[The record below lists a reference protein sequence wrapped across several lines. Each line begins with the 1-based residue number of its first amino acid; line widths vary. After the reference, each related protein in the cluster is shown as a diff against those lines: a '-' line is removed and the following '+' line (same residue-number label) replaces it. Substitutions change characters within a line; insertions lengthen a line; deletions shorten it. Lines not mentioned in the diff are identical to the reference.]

1 MEKLFRLFLNRRLLI
16 ATCFILIAFIGV
28 YSWFQLPID
37 AYPDIADVTVQVVT
51 QVPGLAAEEI
61 EQQITIP
68 LERELNGMPGLVTMR
83 SKNLFSISSILL
95 VFKDGVDD
103 YWARQRVQERINGIE
118 LPFGAIP
125 ELNPLTSPTGE
136 ICRYIIESSS
146 YSLRELTDLQ
156 KWVVIP
162 RLKQVMG
169 VADVQN
175 FGGITT
181 QYQIEIDPNRLEKY
195 DIPLSAVVENIN
207 KNNANAGGSM
217 IDRGDLTYIIRGVG
231 LIKDLDDLGKIV
243 VKTTESIPIYL
254 SDLGTLKYGNFE
266 RKGVFGYTDRER
278 DYSESVQGIIQL
290 LRYENPSKVLEDVH
304 EAIDELNENI
314 LPDDVNIHFF
324 LDRTHLVNAT
334 LNTVSHTL
342 LFGVLLVIGVLIIFL
357 GSWRS
362 ALVIAIT
369 IPLSLLIAF
378 ICMHFTNL
386 QANLLSLGAIDFGI
400 IVEGSIVMLE
410 TVLKK
415 REENPEEELQLDNIV
430 KRCVEMGK
438 PIFFSMLI
446 IIMAYLPL
454 FTFERIEKKMFSP
467 MAYTVGFAIMGA
479 LTVALLLTPG
489 LAFIIYRKPQKVYK
503 NRWLE
508 NLTKKYRR
516 YVVKLVER
524 PGKTFLP
531 MAVIL
536 AATIILS
543 ITVGKDFLPTLDEG
557 SLWLQVQMPPGI
569 TLEKSKALAD
579 TLRNHIIKYDE
590 VRYVMTQVGR
600 DDEGTDP
607 FSTSHA
613 ECGVG
618 LIPYKKWKKGKRK
631 TDLINE
637 LTEDLSR
644 LPGYSI
650 GFSQPIIDMVMDQIA
665 GSHSDLA
672 IKIFGEDQKE
682 ARRIAE
688 DIVKTV
694 SGIKG
699 AGDVSIEQE
708 PPLPQLQIRANR
720 DMIALY
726 GLNVSD
732 VSELIEVAIGG
743 KAISQVFIG
752 TRVYDVICRYNEQ
765 SRETPEKIGS
775 LLLTSATGAKIPLSQ
790 IAEITTTTGPGIINR
805 EENSRFL
812 TVRINMRNRD
822 ITSFLKEAGKAIENN
837 VTYNPNEFNL
847 KWSGQ
852 FDNQKRAFARLIL
865 IVPLSLALM
874 FLLLFWSFGNFR
886 QAWLQ
891 MALLPFPV
899 FGGMVA
905 LNITGMSFNVSSA
918 VGFIALFGIFTMNDV
933 LMISHINQ
941 LRKKGEQLKDAVIK
955 GSTHRFRQILM
966 TSSVAIL
973 GLVPAS
979 LSTNIGSDVQRPL
992 ATVIVYGLVFGTLIT
1007 LFVLPALY
1015 YMLEKRFLNRHLSIN
1030 SLKTHEENL

>member
-1 MEKLFRLFLNRRLLI
+1 MEKLFRIFIQRRLLI
-16 ATCFILIAFIGV
+16 ATCFVLIASIGI
-28 YSWFQLPID
+28 YSWYQLPVD
-37 AYPDIADVTVQVVT
+37 AYPDIADITVQVVT

-61 EQQITIP
+61 EQQITVP
-68 LERELNGMPGLVTMR
+68 LERELNGLPGLVVMR
-83 SKNLFSISSILL
+83 SKNLFSISCVLL
-95 VFKDGVDD
+95 VFRDGTDD
-103 YWARQRVQERINGIE
+103 YWARQRVQERINTIE
-118 LPFGAIP
+118 LPFGAVP

-136 ICRYIIESSS
+136 VCRYIIESPS
-146 YSLRELTDLQ
+146 YSLRELTELQ

-181 QYQIEIDPNRLEKY
+181 QYQIEIDPRKLEKY
-195 DIPLSAVVENIN
+195 DIPLSVVIESIN
-207 KNNANAGGSM
+207 RNNANAGGSM
-217 IDRGDLTYIIRGVG
+217 MDRGELTYIIRSVG
-231 LIKDLDDLGKIV
+231 LIKDLDDLGRIV
-243 VKTTESIPIYL
+243 VKTSGGIPVYL

-278 DYSESVQGIIQL
+278 DYSESIQGIVQL

-304 EAIDELNENI
+304 YAINELNEKI
-314 LPDDVNIHFF
+314 LPEDVNIHIF
-324 LDRTHLVNAT
+324 LDRTDLVNAT

-342 LFGVLLVIGVLIIFL
+342 LFGILLVVGVLIIFL
-357 GSWRS
+357 GSWRG
-362 ALVIAIT
+362 ALVIAVT

-378 ICMHFTNL
+378 IFMYFTDIP
-386 QANLLSLGAIDFGI
+386 ANLLSLGAIDFGI

-410 TVLKK
+410 TILRK
-415 REENPEEELQLDNIV
+415 REESPLEELRIESIING
-430 KRCVEMGK
+430 CVEMGK

-467 MAYTVGFAIMGA
+467 MAYTVGFAILGA
-479 LTVALLLTPG
+479 LGVALILIPG
-489 LAFIIYRKPQKVYK
+489 LAYYIYRKPQKVYH

-508 NLTKKYRR
+508 KITGLYHLFTA
-516 YVVKLVER
+516 KLIDKPRKV
-524 PGKTFLP
+524 FLP
-531 MAVIL
+531 LAVIL
-536 AATIILS
+536 AATIVLS
-543 ITVGKDFLPTLDEG
+543 FTVGKDFLPTLDEG
-557 SLWLQVQMPPGI
+557 SLWLQVQMPAGV
-569 TLEKSKALAD
+569 TLEKSKSMAD
-579 TLRNHIIKYDE
+579 TLRNHIMKYPE
-590 VRYVMTQVGR
+590 VKYVMTQVGR

-618 LIPYKKWKKGKRK
+618 LIPYNEWKNGKRK
-631 TDLINE
+631 SDLVNE
-637 LTEDLSR
+637 LTADLAR
-644 LPGYSI
+644 LPGYEV

-672 IKIFGEDQKE
+672 IKIFGEDQAE

-688 DIVKTV
+688 DIVRTLTV
-694 SGIKG
+694 IKG

-708 PPLPQLQIRANR
+708 PPLPQLQINARR
-720 DMIALY
+720 DKIAMY

-743 KAISQVFIG
+743 KAVSQIFVG
-752 TRVYDVICRYNEQ
+752 NKVYNVICRYDEQ
-765 SRETPEKIGS
+765 VRETPEQIGS
-775 LLLTSATGAKIPLSQ
+775 LLLTSATGVKIPLSQ
-790 IAEITTTTGPGIINR
+790 VADINATTGPGIINR

-822 ITSFLKEAGKAIENN
+822 ITSFLKEANEAIEKN
-837 VTYNPNEFNL
+837 VLYNQNEFLL

-852 FDNQKRAFARLIL
+852 FDNQKRAYARLIL

-891 MALLPFPV
+891 MSLLPLSV
-899 FGGMVA
+899 FGGMIA
-905 LNITGMSFNVSSA
+905 LNITGMTFNVSSA

-933 LMISHINQ
+933 LMISHINH
-941 LRKKGEQLKDAVIK
+941 LRSNGESLKDAVIK
-955 GSTHRFRQILM
+955 GSTNRFRQILM
-966 TSSVAIL
+966 TSAVAIL

-979 LSTNIGSDVQRPL
+979 LSTSIGSDVQRPL
-992 ATVIVYGLVFGTLIT
+992 ATVIVYGLAFGTIIT
-1007 LFVLPALY
+1007 LTALPALY
-1015 YMLEKRFLNRHLSIN
+1015 YMLENRFLKRSNNGIIK
-1030 SLKTHEENL
+1030 KT

>member
-1 MEKLFRLFLNRRLLI
+1 MERLFRLFIHRRLLV
-16 ATCFILIAFIGV
+16 ATCFVLVAAVGV

-68 LERELNGMPGLVTMR
+68 LERELNGLPGLQTMR
-83 SKNLFSISSILL
+83 SKNLFSISAILL
-95 VFKDGVDD
+95 VFKDGTDD

-118 LPFGAIP
+118 LPFGAAP

-136 ICRYIIESSS
+136 VCRYIIESES
-146 YSLRELTDLQ
+146 YTLRELTDFQ
-156 KWVVIP
+156 KWVIIP

-181 QYQIEIDPNRLEKY
+181 QYQIEIDPKKLEKY
-195 DIPLSAVVENIN
+195 DIPLNVVVESIN
-207 KNNANAGGSM
+207 KNNTNAGGSM
-217 IDRGDLTYIIRGVG
+217 LDRGDLTYIIRGVG

-243 VKTTESIPIYL
+243 VKSVDGIPVYL
-254 SDLGTLKYGNFE
+254 NDLGSLMYGNFE
-266 RKGVFGYTDRER
+266 RKGVFGFSDRER
-278 DYSESVQGIIQL
+278 DYSESVQGIVQL
-290 LRYENPSKVLEDVH
+290 LRYENPSKVLEEVH
-304 EAIDELNENI
+304 NAIDELNNKI
-314 LPDDVNIHFF
+314 MPQDVKIHIF

-362 ALVIAIT
+362 ALVIAVT

-378 ICMHFTNL
+378 IFMHFTNI

-410 TVLKK
+410 TILRK
-415 REENPEEELQLDNIV
+415 REENPFEELDHDNII

-446 IIMAYLPL
+446 LIMAYLPL

-467 MAYTVGFAIMGA
+467 MAYTVGFAILGA
-479 LTVALLLTPG
+479 LGVALVLIPG
-489 LAFIIYRKPQKVYK
+489 LAYFIYRKPQKVYH

-508 NLTKKYRR
+508 NLTKSYRR
-516 YVVKLVER
+516 FTTNLLEK
-524 PGKTFLP
+524 PGRVFP
-531 MAVIL
+531 PVAVIL
-536 AATIILS
+536 FTTIVLS
-543 ITVGKDFLPTLDEG
+543 FTVGKDFLPTLDEG
-557 SLWLQVQMPPGI
+557 SLWLQVQLPPGT
-569 TLEKSKALAD
+569 TLEKSKSMAD
-579 TLRNHIIKYDE
+579 TLRKHIMKYEE
-590 VRYVMTQVGR
+590 VSYVMTQVGR

-613 ECGVG
+613 ECAVG
-618 LIPYKKWKKGKRK
+618 LIPYKEWKNGKRK
-631 TDLINE
+631 TDLVNE
-637 LTEDLSR
+637 LSADLAR
-644 LPGYSI
+644 LPGYSV

-672 IKIFGEDQKE
+672 IKIFGEDQDE

-688 DIVKTV
+688 EIVAIV
-694 SGIKG
+694 RGIKG

-708 PPLPQLQIRANR
+708 PPLPQLQIHANR
-720 DMIALY
+720 DRIALY

-743 KAISQVFIG
+743 KAVSQVFIG
-752 TRVYDVICRYNEQ
+752 NKVYDVICRYNEQ

-775 LLLTSATGAKIPLSQ
+775 LLLTSATGAKITLSQ
-790 IAEITTTTGPGIINR
+790 ISEITTTTGPGIINR
-805 EENSRFL
+805 EENKRFL
-812 TVRINMRNRD
+812 TVRINMRDRD
-822 ITSFLKEAGKAIENN
+822 ITSFLKEAGDAIEGK
-837 VTYNPNEFNL
+837 VTYNHNEFLL

-852 FDNQKRAFARLIL
+852 FDNQKRAFARLVL
-865 IVPLSLALM
+865 IVPLSLAFM

-891 MALLPFPV
+891 MAILPLPV
-899 FGGMVA
+899 FGGMIA
-905 LNITGMSFNVSSA
+905 LNISGMTFNVSSA

-933 LMISHINQ
+933 LMISHINH
-941 LRKKGEQLKDAVIK
+941 LRSHGEELKDAVIK
-955 GSTHRFRQILM
+955 GAAHRFRQILM

-992 ATVIVYGLVFGTLIT
+992 ATVIVYGLAFGTIIT
-1007 LFVLPALY
+1007 LTVLPALY
-1015 YMLEKRFLNRHLSIN
+1015 YMLEKWY
-1030 SLKTHEENL
+1030 LKRSTPGKF

>member
-16 ATCFILIAFIGV
+16 ATCFILIACIGV

-136 ICRYIIESSS
+136 ICRYIIESST

-304 EAIDELNENI
+304 KAIDELNENI
-314 LPDDVNIHFF
+314 LPDDVNIHIF

-342 LFGVLLVIGVLIIFL
+342 LYGVLLVIGVLIIFL

-378 ICMHFTNL
+378 ICMHFTNI

-410 TVLKK
+410 TVLKM
-415 REENPEEELQLDNIV
+415 REENPGEELQLDNIV

-467 MAYTVGFAIMGA
+467 MAYTVGFAILGA
-479 LTVALLLTPG
+479 LAVALLLIPG

-508 NLTKKYRR
+508 HLTKKYHR
-516 YVVKLVER
+516 YVVKLIEK

-531 MAVIL
+531 MAIIL

-613 ECGVG
+613 ECGIG
-618 LIPYKKWKKGKRK
+618 LIPYKEWKKGKRK

-637 LTEDLSR
+637 LTEDLAR

-672 IKIFGEDQKE
+672 IKIFGENQEE

-752 TRVYDVICRYNEQ
+752 NRVYDVICRYNEQ

-837 VTYNPNEFNL
+837 VTYNHNEFNL

-933 LMISHINQ
+933 LMISHINR
-941 LRKKGEQLKDAVIK
+941 LRRKGEQLKDAVIK

-1007 LFVLPALY
+1007 LLVLPALY
-1015 YMLEKRFLNRHLSIN
+1015 YMLEKRFLNRHYSPN
-1030 SLKTHEENL
+1030 SPKTHEENL

>member
-1 MEKLFRLFLNRRLLI
+1 MERLFRLFIHRRLLI
-16 ATCFILIAFIGV
+16 ATCFVLVAAVGV

-68 LERELNGMPGLVTMR
+68 LERELNGMPGLQTMR
-83 SKNLFSISSILL
+83 SKNLFGISYILL
-95 VFKDGVDD
+95 VFKDGIDD
-103 YWARQRVQERINGIE
+103 YWARQRVQERINGID
-118 LPFGAIP
+118 LPFGAMP

-136 ICRYIIESSS
+136 VCRYIIESNS
-146 YSLRELTDLQ
+146 YTLREITDLQ
-156 KWVVIP
+156 KWVIIP
-162 RLKQVMG
+162 RIKQVMG

-181 QYQIEIDPNRLEKY
+181 QYQIEIDPSKLEKY
-195 DIPLSAVVENIN
+195 DIPLNVVVESIN

-217 IDRGDLTYIIRGVG
+217 LDRGDLTYVIRGVG

-243 VKTTESIPIYL
+243 IKSADGIPVYL

-266 RKGVFGYTDRER
+266 RKGVFGYSDRER
-278 DYSESVQGIIQL
+278 NYSESVQGIVQL
-290 LRYENPSKVLEDVH
+290 LRYENPSVVLEEVH
-304 EAIDELNENI
+304 DAIDELNNKI
-314 LPDDVNIHFF
+314 LPEDVKIHIF

-342 LFGVLLVIGVLIIFL
+342 LFGVLLVIGILIIFL

-362 ALVIAIT
+362 ALVIAVT

-378 ICMHFTNL
+378 IFMYFTNI

-410 TVLKK
+410 TILRK
-415 REENPEEELQLDNIV
+415 REENPLEELQQENII

-467 MAYTVGFAIMGA
+467 MAYTVGFAILGA
-479 LTVALLLTPG
+479 LGVALLLIPG
-489 LAFIIYRKPQKVYK
+489 LAFIIYRKPQKVYH

-508 NLTKKYRR
+508 KLTKLYRR
-516 YVVKLVER
+516 FTANLLER
-524 PGKTFLP
+524 PGKVFIPLALI
-531 MAVIL
+531 M
-536 AATIILS
+536 AATIFLS
-543 ITVGKDFLPTLDEG
+543 YTVGKDFLPTLDEG
-557 SLWLQVQMPPGI
+557 SLWLQVQMPPGA
-569 TLEKSKALAD
+569 TLEKSKAMAD
-579 TLRNHIIKYDE
+579 TLRMHIMKYDE
-590 VRYVMTQVGR
+590 VQYVMTQVGR

-618 LIPYKKWKKGKRK
+618 LIPYKEWKNGKKK

-637 LTEDLSR
+637 LTMDLAK
-644 LPGYSI
+644 LPGYSV

-672 IKIFGEDQKE
+672 IKIFGENQEE

-688 DIVKTV
+688 EIVSTV
-694 SGIKG
+694 TSIKG

-708 PPLPQLQIRANR
+708 PPLPQLQIHANR
-720 DMIALY
+720 DKIALY

-752 TRVYDVICRYNEQ
+752 NKVYDVIGRYNEQ

-805 EENSRFL
+805 EENSRFM

-822 ITSFLKEAGKAIENN
+822 ITSFLKEASAAIEKNIS
-837 VTYNPNEFNL
+837 YNHNEFLL

-865 IVPLSLALM
+865 ILPLSLALM

-891 MALLPFPV
+891 MATLPFPV
-899 FGGMVA
+899 FGGMIA
-905 LNITGMSFNVSSA
+905 LNVTGMTFNVSSA
-918 VGFIALFGIFTMNDV
+918 VGFIALFGIFTMNGV
-933 LMISHINQ
+933 LMISHINH
-941 LRKKGEQLKDAVIK
+941 LRREGEMLKDAVVK
-955 GSTHRFRQILM
+955 GATHRFRQILM
-966 TSSVAIL
+966 TSTVAIL

-992 ATVIVYGLVFGTLIT
+992 ATVIVYGLAFGSLIT
-1007 LFVLPALY
+1007 LTVLPALY
-1015 YMLEKRFLNRHLSIN
+1015 YMMEKKFLNRNNPERL
-1030 SLKTHEENL
+1030 

>member
-1 MEKLFRLFLNRRLLI
+1 MERLFRLLINKRLLI
-16 ATCFILIAFIGV
+16 ATVFLLVAAIGI

-95 VFKDGVDD
+95 VFKDGIDD

-118 LPFGAIP
+118 LPFGTLP

-136 ICRYIIESSS
+136 VCRYIIESSG

-156 KWVVIP
+156 KWVIIP

-181 QYQIEIDPNRLEKY
+181 QYQVEIDPRKLEKY
-195 DIPLSAVVENIN
+195 NIPLNVVIESIN

-243 VKTTESIPIYL
+243 VKSTSGIPIYL

-266 RKGVFGYTDRER
+266 RKGIFGYSDRER
-278 DYSESVQGIIQL
+278 DYSESVQGIVQL
-290 LRYENPSKVLEDVH
+290 LRYENPSKILEEVH
-304 EAIDELNENI
+304 EAIDELNNTI
-314 LPDDVNIHFF
+314 LPDDVNIHIF

-334 LNTVSHTL
+334 INTVSHTL
-342 LFGVLLVIGVLIIFL
+342 LFGVFLVIGVLIIFL
-357 GSWRS
+357 GRWRS

-378 ICMHFTNL
+378 IFMYFTNI

-400 IVEGSIVMLE
+400 LVEGSVVMLE
-410 TVLKK
+410 TVLRK
-415 REENPEEELQLDNIV
+415 REETPDEELNLNNIV
-430 KRCVEMGK
+430 SRCVEMGK

-467 MAYTVGFAIMGA
+467 MAYTVGFAILGA
-479 LTVALLLTPG
+479 LAVALMLIPG
-489 LAFIIYRKPQKVYK
+489 LAFTIYRKPQKVYH
-503 NRWLE
+503 NRWLIK
-508 NLTKKYRR
+508 LTKTYHNFTG
-516 YVVKLVER
+516 KLMEKPQKV
-524 PGKTFLP
+524 FLP
-531 MAVIL
+531 LGLIL
-536 AATIILS
+536 AATLVLS
-543 ITVGKDFLPTLDEG
+543 VTVGKDFLPALDEG

-569 TLEKSKALAD
+569 TLEKSSAMAD
-579 TLRNHIIKYDE
+579 TLRKHIMKYDE
-590 VRYVMTQVGR
+590 VEYVMTQVGR

-618 LIPYKKWKKGKRK
+618 LIPYKEWKKGKRK
-631 TDLINE
+631 SDLISE
-637 LTEDLSR
+637 LTEDLAR
-644 LPGYSI
+644 LPGYSV

-672 IKIFGEDQKE
+672 IKIFGENQEE

-688 DIVKTV
+688 EIVETV
-694 SGIKG
+694 TIIKG

-708 PPLPQLQIRANR
+708 PPLPQLQIHANR
-720 DMIALY
+720 DKVALY

-752 TRVYDVICRYNEQ
+752 NRVYDVICRYNEQ

-775 LLLTSATGAKIPLSQ
+775 LLLTSSSGARIPLTQ

-822 ITSFLKEAGKAIENN
+822 ITSFLKEASRAIEEKIK
-837 VTYNPNEFNL
+837 YNHNEFLL

-874 FLLLFWSFGNFR
+874 FILLFWSFGNFR

-933 LMISHINQ
+933 LMISHINH
-941 LRKKGEQLKDAVIK
+941 LRQRGELLKDAVIK
-955 GSTHRFRQILM
+955 GATHRFRQILM

-992 ATVIVYGLVFGTLIT
+992 ATVIVYGLIFGTLIT
-1007 LFVLPALY
+1007 LFVVPALY
-1015 YMLEKRFLNRHLSIN
+1015 YLLEKRFLNIS
-1030 SLKTHEENL
+1030 KTGKL

>member
-1 MEKLFRLFLNRRLLI
+1 MERLFRLFINRRLLV
-16 ATCFILIAFIGV
+16 ATCFVLVAAVGV
-28 YSWFQLPID
+28 YSWFQLPVD

-68 LERELNGMPGLVTMR
+68 LERELNGMPGLQTMR
-83 SKNLFSISSILL
+83 SKNLFGISAILL
-95 VFKDGVDD
+95 VFKDGIDD
-103 YWARQRVQERINGIE
+103 YWARQRVQERINGID
-118 LPFGAIP
+118 LPFEAIP

-136 ICRYIIESSS
+136 VCRYIIESSS
-146 YSLRELTDLQ
+146 YGLRELTDFQ
-156 KWVVIP
+156 KWVIIP

-181 QYQIEIDPNRLEKY
+181 QYQIEIDPRKLEKY
-195 DIPLSAVVENIN
+195 NIPLSVVVESIN

-217 IDRGDLTYIIRGVG
+217 LDRGDLTYIIRGVG

-243 VKTTESIPIYL
+243 VKTSDGIPVYL
-254 SDLGTLKYGNFE
+254 SDLGALKYGNFE
-266 RKGVFGYTDRER
+266 RKGVFGYSDRER
-278 DYSESVQGIIQL
+278 DYSESVQGIVQL
-290 LRYENPSKVLEDVH
+290 LRYENPSKVLEEVH
-304 EAIDELNENI
+304 SAIDELNNKI
-314 LPDDVNIHFF
+314 LPEDVKIHIF

-362 ALVIAIT
+362 SLVITVT

-378 ICMHFTNL
+378 IFMRLTNI

-410 TVLKK
+410 TILRK
-415 REENPEEELQLDNIV
+415 REEDPSAELQKENIV
-430 KRCVEMGK
+430 MRSLEMGK

-467 MAYTVGFAIMGA
+467 MAYTVGFAILGA
-479 LTVALLLTPG
+479 LAVALILIPG
-489 LAFIIYRKPQKVYK
+489 LAYYIYRKPQKVYH

-508 NLTKKYRR
+508 KLTGFYRLFTSDLLEKPR
-516 YVVKLVER
+516 RVFVPL
-524 PGKTFLP
+524 
-531 MAVIL
+531 AVIL
-536 AATIILS
+536 VSTIILS
-543 ITVGKDFLPTLDEG
+543 FTVGKDFLPTLDEG
-557 SLWLQVQMPPGI
+557 SLWLQVQMPPGV
-569 TLEKSKALAD
+569 TLEKSKAMAD
-579 TLRNHIIKYDE
+579 TLRSHIMKYDE
-590 VRYVMTQVGR
+590 VKYVMTQVGR

-618 LIPYKKWKKGKRK
+618 LIPYKEWKNGKRK
-631 TDLINE
+631 TDLIDE
-637 LTEDLSR
+637 LTADLAK
-644 LPGYSI
+644 LPGYSV

-672 IKIFGEDQKE
+672 VKVFGENQEE
-682 ARRIAE
+682 ARRIADE
-688 DIVKTV
+688 IVQALIN
-694 SGIKG
+694 IKG

-708 PPLPQLQIRANR
+708 PPLPQLQIHANR
-720 DMIALY
+720 DKIALY

-752 TRVYDVICRYNEQ
+752 NKVYDVICRYNEQ

-775 LLLTSATGAKIPLSQ
+775 LLLTSASGAKIPLSQ
-790 IAEITTTTGPGIINR
+790 IAEISTTTGPGIINR

-822 ITSFLKEAGKAIENN
+822 ITSFLKEAGEAIEMK
-837 VTYNPNEFNL
+837 VSYDHNEFLL

-886 QAWLQ
+886 QSWLQ
-891 MALLPFPV
+891 MATLPFPV
-899 FGGMVA
+899 FGGMIA
-905 LNITGMSFNVSSA
+905 LNITGMTFNVSSA
-918 VGFIALFGIFTMNDV
+918 VGFIALFGVFTMNGV
-933 LMISHINQ
+933 LMISHINHIRGQ
-941 LRKKGEQLKDAVIK
+941 GETLKDAVIK

-966 TSSVAIL
+966 TSIVAIL

-992 ATVIVYGLVFGTLIT
+992 ATVIVYGLAFGSVIT
-1007 LFVLPALY
+1007 LTVLPALY
-1015 YMLEKRFLNRHLSIN
+1015 YMMEKRFLNRSE
-1030 SLKTHEENL
+1030 SGK

>member
-1 MEKLFRLFLNRRLLI
+1 MEKLFRIFINRRLLI
-16 ATCFILIAFIGV
+16 ATCFILVAAIGI
-28 YSWFQLPID
+28 YAWTKLPID

-61 EQQITIP
+61 EQQITVP
-68 LERELNGMPGLVTMR
+68 LERELNGLPGLVTMR
-83 SKNLFSISSILL
+83 SKNLFGISSILL
-95 VFKDGVDD
+95 VFRDGTDD
-103 YWARQRVQERINGIE
+103 YWARQRVEERIMGLE
-118 LPFGAIP
+118 LPFDALP

-136 ICRYIIESSS
+136 VCRYVIESHSR
-146 YSLRELTDLQ
+146 SLRELTDLQ
-156 KWVVIP
+156 KWVIIP
-162 RLKQVMG
+162 RLKQVTG

-181 QYQIEIDPNRLEKY
+181 QYQIEIDPGKLEKFN
-195 DIPLSAVVENIN
+195 IPLSSVVESIN

-243 VKTTESIPIYL
+243 VKSADGVPVYL
-254 SDLGTLKYGNFE
+254 NDLGSLKYGNFE
-266 RKGVFGYTDRER
+266 RKGVFGYSDRER
-278 DYSESVQGIIQL
+278 EYSESIQGIVQL
-290 LRYENPSKVLEDVH
+290 LRYENPSEVLVEVH
-304 EAIDELNENI
+304 KAIDELNEEI
-314 LPDDVNIHFF
+314 LPEDVGIHIF

-342 LFGVLLVIGVLIIFL
+342 LFGVILVIAVLIIFL

-362 ALVIAIT
+362 AVVIAVT

-378 ICMHFTNL
+378 ILMYFTNI

-410 TVLKK
+410 TVLRK
-415 REENPEEELQLDNIV
+415 REENPFEELNAENIV
-430 KRCVEMGK
+430 KRCTEMGK

-467 MAYTVGFAIMGA
+467 MAYTVGFAILGA
-479 LTVALLLTPG
+479 LAVSLMLIPG
-489 LAFIIYRKPQKVYK
+489 LSFYVYRKPQKVYH

-508 NLTKKYRR
+508 KLTSLYRLFII
-516 YVVKLVER
+516 KILNR
-524 PGKTFLP
+524 PRKVFAPLSI
-531 MAVIL
+531 IL
-536 AATIILS
+536 AATIFLS
-543 ITVGKDFLPTLDEG
+543 VIVGKDFLPTLDEG
-557 SLWLQVQMPPGI
+557 SLWLQVQLPPGV
-569 TLEKSKALAD
+569 TLEKSKTMAD
-579 TLRNHIIKYDE
+579 TLRKHILKHEE
-590 VRYVMTQVGR
+590 VSFVMTQVGR
-600 DDEGTDP
+600 DDEGADP

-618 LIPYKKWKKGKRK
+618 LIPYKEWKNGKRK
-631 TDLINE
+631 QDLVEE
-637 LTEDLSR
+637 LTADLEN
-644 LPGYSI
+644 LPGYSV

-672 IKIFGEDQKE
+672 IKIFGDDQDE

-694 SGIKG
+694 EGIEG

-708 PPLPQLQIRANR
+708 PPLPQLQIEARR
-720 DMIALY
+720 DKIALY

-732 VSELIEVAIGG
+732 VAEIIEVAIGG

-752 TRVYDVICRYNEQ
+752 NRVYDVICRYNEQ

-775 LLLTSATGAKIPLSQ
+775 LLLSSSTGSKIPLSQ
-790 IAEITTTTGPGIINR
+790 LAEIKTNTGPSIINR
-805 EENSRFL
+805 EENKRFI
-812 TVRINMRNRD
+812 TVRINMRGRD
-822 ITSFLKEAGKAIENN
+822 MTSFLKEAGIAIERNI
-837 VTYNPNEFNL
+837 TYDRSQFQL

-852 FDNQKRAFARLIL
+852 FDSQKRAFNRLML

-891 MALLPFPV
+891 MAMLPFSV

-905 LNITGMSFNVSSA
+905 LNITGMTFNVSSA
-918 VGFIALFGIFTMNDV
+918 VGFIALFGVFTMNGV
-933 LMISHINQ
+933 LMISHINN
-941 LRKKGEQLKDAVIK
+941 LRKRDLALKEAVVKGAA
-955 GSTHRFRQILM
+955 HRFRQILM
-966 TSSVAIL
+966 TSTVAIL

-992 ATVIVYGLVFGTLIT
+992 ATVIVYGLAFGTIIT
-1007 LFVLPALY
+1007 VTVLPALY
-1015 YMLEKRFLNRHLSIN
+1015 YMMEKRFQNK
-1030 SLKTHEENL
+1030 SLKEKEIISHEANF

>member
-1 MEKLFRLFLNRRLLI
+1 MERLFRLFIHRRLLI
-16 ATCFILIAFIGV
+16 ATCFVLVAAVGV

-68 LERELNGMPGLVTMR
+68 LERELNGMPGLQTMR
-83 SKNLFSISSILL
+83 SKNLFGISSILL
-95 VFKDGVDD
+95 VFKDGIDD
-103 YWARQRVQERINGIE
+103 YWARQRVQERINGID
-118 LPFGAIP
+118 LPFGAMP

-136 ICRYIIESSS
+136 VCRYIIESNS
-146 YSLRELTDLQ
+146 YTLREITDLQ
-156 KWVVIP
+156 KWVIIP
-162 RLKQVMG
+162 RIKQVMG

-181 QYQIEIDPNRLEKY
+181 QYQIEIDPSKLEKY
-195 DIPLSAVVENIN
+195 DIPLNVVVESIN

-217 IDRGDLTYIIRGVG
+217 LDRGDLTYVIRGVG

-243 VKTTESIPIYL
+243 IKSADGIPVYL

-266 RKGVFGYTDRER
+266 RKGVFGYSDRER
-278 DYSESVQGIIQL
+278 NYSESVQGIVQL
-290 LRYENPSKVLEDVH
+290 LRYENPSVVLEEVH
-304 EAIDELNENI
+304 DAIDELNNKI
-314 LPDDVNIHFF
+314 LPEDVKIHIF

-342 LFGVLLVIGVLIIFL
+342 LFGVLLVIGILIIFL

-362 ALVIAIT
+362 ALVIAVT

-378 ICMHFTNL
+378 IFMYFTNI

-410 TVLKK
+410 TILRK
-415 REENPEEELQLDNIV
+415 REENPLEELQQENII

-467 MAYTVGFAIMGA
+467 MAYTVGFAILGA
-479 LTVALLLTPG
+479 LGVALLLIPG
-489 LAFIIYRKPQKVYK
+489 LAFIIYRKPQKVYH

-508 NLTKKYRR
+508 KLTKLYRR
-516 YVVKLVER
+516 FTANLLER
-524 PGKTFLP
+524 PGKVFIPLALI
-531 MAVIL
+531 M
-536 AATIILS
+536 AATIFLS
-543 ITVGKDFLPTLDEG
+543 YTVGKDFLPTLDEG
-557 SLWLQVQMPPGI
+557 SLWLQVQMPPGA
-569 TLEKSKALAD
+569 TLEKSKAMAD
-579 TLRNHIIKYDE
+579 TLRMHIMKYDE
-590 VRYVMTQVGR
+590 VQYVMTQVGR

-618 LIPYKKWKKGKRK
+618 LIPYKEWKNGKKK

-637 LTEDLSR
+637 LTMDLAK
-644 LPGYSI
+644 LPGYSV

-672 IKIFGEDQKE
+672 IKIFGENQEE

-688 DIVKTV
+688 EIVSTV
-694 SGIKG
+694 TSIKG

-708 PPLPQLQIRANR
+708 PPLPQLQIHANR
-720 DMIALY
+720 DKIALY

-752 TRVYDVICRYNEQ
+752 NKVYDVIGRYNEQ

-805 EENSRFL
+805 EENSRFM

-822 ITSFLKEAGKAIENN
+822 ITSFLKEASAAIEKNIS
-837 VTYNPNEFNL
+837 YNHNEFLL

-865 IVPLSLALM
+865 ILPLSLALM

-891 MALLPFPV
+891 MATLPFPV
-899 FGGMVA
+899 FGGMIA
-905 LNITGMSFNVSSA
+905 LNVTGMTFNVSSA
-918 VGFIALFGIFTMNDV
+918 VGFIALFGIFTMNGV
-933 LMISHINQ
+933 LMISHINH
-941 LRKKGEQLKDAVIK
+941 LRREGEMLKDAVVK
-955 GSTHRFRQILM
+955 GATHRFRQILM
-966 TSSVAIL
+966 TSTVAIL

-992 ATVIVYGLVFGTLIT
+992 ATVIVYGLAFGSLIT
-1007 LFVLPALY
+1007 LTVLPALY
-1015 YMLEKRFLNRHLSIN
+1015 YMMEKKFLNRNNPERL
-1030 SLKTHEENL
+1030 

>member
-1 MEKLFRLFLNRRLLI
+1 MV
-16 ATCFILIAFIGV
+16 ATCFVLVAAVGV

-68 LERELNGMPGLVTMR
+68 LERELNGLPGLQTMR
-83 SKNLFSISSILL
+83 SKNLFGISSILL
-95 VFKDGVDD
+95 VFKDGIDD
-103 YWARQRVQERINGIE
+103 YWARQRVQERINGIN
-118 LPFGAIP
+118 LPFTAIP

-136 ICRYIIESSS
+136 VCRYIIESSG
-146 YSLRELTDLQ
+146 YSLRELTDFQ
-156 KWVVIP
+156 KWVIIP

-181 QYQIEIDPNRLEKY
+181 QYQIEIDPRNLEKFN
-195 DIPLSAVVENIN
+195 IPLNVVVESIN

-217 IDRGDLTYIIRGVG
+217 LDRGDLTYIIRGVG

-243 VKTTESIPIYL
+243 VKTSDGIPVYL

-266 RKGVFGYTDRER
+266 RKGVFGYSDRER
-278 DYSESVQGIIQL
+278 DYSESVQGIVQL
-290 LRYENPSKVLEDVH
+290 LRYENPSKVLEEVH
-304 EAIDELNENI
+304 AAIDELNNKI
-314 LPDDVNIHFF
+314 LPEDVKIHIF

-362 ALVIAIT
+362 SLVIAVT

-378 ICMHFTNL
+378 IFMRLTNI

-410 TVLKK
+410 TILRK
-415 REENPEEELQLDNIV
+415 REEDPSAELQKENIV
-430 KRCVEMGK
+430 KRSLEMGK

-467 MAYTVGFAIMGA
+467 MAYTVGFAILGA
-479 LTVALLLTPG
+479 LAVALILIPG
-489 LAFIIYRKPQKVYK
+489 LAYYIYRKPQKVYH

-508 NLTKKYRR
+508 KLTRLYRLFTSDLLEKPR
-516 YVVKLVER
+516 RVFVPL
-524 PGKTFLP
+524 
-531 MAVIL
+531 AVIL
-536 AATIILS
+536 VSTIILS
-543 ITVGKDFLPTLDEG
+543 FTVGKDFLPTLDEG
-557 SLWLQVQMPPGI
+557 SLWLQVQMPPGV
-569 TLEKSKALAD
+569 TLEKSKAMAD
-579 TLRNHIIKYDE
+579 TLRSHIMKYDE
-590 VRYVMTQVGR
+590 VKYVMTQVGR

-618 LIPYKKWKKGKRK
+618 LIPYKEWKNGKRK
-631 TDLINE
+631 TDLIDE
-637 LTEDLSR
+637 LTVDLAK
-644 LPGYSI
+644 LPGYSV

-672 IKIFGEDQKE
+672 VKVFGENQEE

-688 DIVKTV
+688 EIVQALTN
-694 SGIKG
+694 IKG

-708 PPLPQLQIRANR
+708 PPLPQLQIHANR
-720 DMIALY
+720 DKIALY

-743 KAISQVFIG
+743 RAISQVFIG
-752 TRVYDVICRYNEQ
+752 NKVYDLIRRYNEQ

-775 LLLTSATGAKIPLSQ
+775 LLLTSVSGAKIPLSQ
-790 IAEITTTTGPGIINR
+790 IAEISTTKGPGIINR

-822 ITSFLKEAGKAIENN
+822 ITSFLKEASEAIEMK
-837 VTYNPNEFNL
+837 VSYDHNEFLL

-865 IVPLSLALM
+865 IVPLSLALI

-886 QAWLQ
+886 QSWLQ
-891 MALLPFPV
+891 MATLPFPV
-899 FGGMVA
+899 FGGMIA
-905 LNITGMSFNVSSA
+905 LNITGMTFNVSSA
-918 VGFIALFGIFTMNDV
+918 VGFIALFGVFTMNGV
-933 LMISHINQ
+933 LMITHINHIRGQ
-941 LRKKGEQLKDAVIK
+941 GETLKDAVIK

-966 TSSVAIL
+966 TSIVAIL

-992 ATVIVYGLVFGTLIT
+992 ATVIVYGLAFGSVIT
-1007 LFVLPALY
+1007 LTVLPALY
-1015 YMLEKRFLNRHLSIN
+1015 YMMEKRFLNRSE
-1030 SLKTHEENL
+1030 SGK

>member
-1 MEKLFRLFLNRRLLI
+1 MEKLFRLFIHRRVLI
-16 ATCFILIAFIGV
+16 ATCFVLVAAIGV

-68 LERELNGMPGLVTMR
+68 LERELNGMPGLQTMR

-95 VFKDGVDD
+95 VFKDGIDD

-118 LPFGAIP
+118 LPFGALP

-136 ICRYIIESSS
+136 VCRYIIESPS

-156 KWVVIP
+156 KWVIIP
-162 RLKQVMG
+162 RIKQVMG

-181 QYQIEIDPNRLEKY
+181 QYQIEIDPRKLEKY
-195 DIPLSAVVENIN
+195 NISLNVVIESIN
-207 KNNANAGGSM
+207 KNNSNAGGSM
-217 IDRGDLTYIIRGVG
+217 LDRGDLTYIIRGVG
-231 LIKDLDDLGKIV
+231 LIRDLDDLGNIV
-243 VKTTESIPIYL
+243 VKTTDGLPVYL

-266 RKGVFGYTDRER
+266 RKGVFGYSDRDRE
-278 DYSESVQGIIQL
+278 YSESVEGIVQL
-290 LRYENPSKVLEDVH
+290 LRYENASKVLEEVH
-304 EAIDELNENI
+304 DAIDELNNSI
-314 LPDDVNIHFF
+314 LPQDVNIHIF
-324 LDRTHLVNAT
+324 LDRTQLVNST
-334 LNTVSHTL
+334 IHTVSHTL
-342 LFGVLLVIGVLIIFL
+342 MFGVFLVIGVLIIFL

-362 ALVIAIT
+362 ALVIAVT
-369 IPLSLLIAF
+369 IPLALLIAF
-378 ICMHFTNL
+378 IFMHLTNI

-400 IVEGSIVMLE
+400 IVEGSVVILE
-410 TVLKK
+410 TILRK
-415 REENPEEELQLDNIV
+415 REEDPAAELRHENII

-467 MAYTVGFAIMGA
+467 MAYTVGFAILGA
-479 LTVALLLTPG
+479 LGVALLLIPG
-489 LAFIIYRKPQKVYK
+489 LAFVIYRKPQKVYH

-508 NLTKKYRR
+508 KLTGQYHRFTGNLLDKPRK
-516 YVVKLVER
+516 V
-524 PGKTFLP
+524 FLP
-531 MAVIL
+531 LACIL
-536 AATIILS
+536 SATIILS

-557 SLWLQVQMPPGI
+557 SLWLQVQLPPGV
-569 TLEKSKALAD
+569 TLEKAKSMAD
-579 TLRNHIIKYDE
+579 TLRSHIMKHVE
-590 VRYVMTQVGR
+590 VNYVMTQVGR
-600 DDEGTDP
+600 DDQGTDP

-618 LIPYKKWKKGKRK
+618 LIPYKQWKKGKRK
-631 TDLINE
+631 TDLIE
-637 LTEDLSR
+637 QLTADLNR
-644 LPGYSI
+644 LPGFSI

-672 IKIFGEDQKE
+672 VKIFGEDQE
-682 ARRIAE
+682 IARRIA
-688 DIVKTV
+688 DQIVETV

-708 PPLPQLQIRANR
+708 PPLPQLQIHANR
-720 DMIALY
+720 AKIALY

-743 KAISQVFIG
+743 KAISQVFMG
-752 TRVYDVICRYNEQ
+752 NKVYDVICRYNEE
-765 SRETPEKIGS
+765 SRKTPEEISS
-775 LLLTSATGAKIPLSQ
+775 LLLTSATGAKISLSQ
-790 IAEITTTTGPGIINR
+790 IAGISTTTGPGIINR

-822 ITSFLKEAGKAIENN
+822 ITSFFKEANEAIEKN
-837 VTYNPNEFNL
+837 VSYNHNEFLL

-852 FDNQKRAFARLIL
+852 FDNQKRAFRRLVL

-891 MALLPFPV
+891 MAILPLPI
-899 FGGMVA
+899 FGGMIA
-905 LNITGMSFNVSSA
+905 LNITHMTFNVSSA
-918 VGFIALFGIFTMNDV
+918 VGFIALFGIFTMNNV
-933 LMISHINQ
+933 LMISHINH
-941 LRKKGEQLKDAVIK
+941 LRSENELLKTAVIK
-955 GSTHRFRQILM
+955 GATHRFRQILM
-966 TSSVAIL
+966 TSVVAIL

-979 LSTNIGSDVQRPL
+979 LATNIGSDVQRPL
-992 ATVIVYGLVFGTLIT
+992 ATVIVYGLAFGTIIT
-1007 LFVLPALY
+1007 LTVLPALY
-1015 YMLEKRFLNRHLSIN
+1015 YMLEKRYLHRSKPGKF
-1030 SLKTHEENL
+1030 

>member
-1 MEKLFRLFLNRRLLI
+1 MEKIFRIFINRRLLI
-16 ATCFILIAFIGV
+16 STCFVLVAVMGI
-28 YSWFQLPID
+28 YSWSKLPVD

-68 LERELNGMPGLVTMR
+68 LERELNGLPGLVTMR
-83 SKNLFSISSILL
+83 SKNLFGISSILL
-95 VFKDGVDD
+95 VFKDGTDD
-103 YWARQRVQERINGIE
+103 YWARQRVEERIMGIE
-118 LPFGAIP
+118 LPFGALP

-136 ICRYIIESSS
+136 VCRYIIESPNHT
-146 YSLRELTDLQ
+146 LRELTDLQ
-156 KWVVIP
+156 KWVIIP

-175 FGGITT
+175 FGGLTT
-181 QYQIEIDPNRLEKY
+181 QYQIEIDPAKLEKY
-195 DIPLSAVVENIN
+195 NLPLRDVVESIN

-217 IDRGDLTYIIRGVG
+217 IDRGELTYIIRGVG

-243 VKTTESIPIYL
+243 VKSEDGVPVYL
-254 SDLGTLKYGNFE
+254 NDLGTLKYGNFE
-266 RKGVFGYTDRER
+266 RKGVFGYSDRER
-278 DYSESVQGIIQL
+278 DISESVQGIVQL
-290 LRYENPSKVLEDVH
+290 LRYENPSEVLKEVH
-304 EAIDELNENI
+304 KAINELNSEI
-314 LPDDVNIHFF
+314 LPDGVSIHIF
-324 LDRTHLVNAT
+324 LDRTNLVDAT

-342 LFGVLLVIGVLIIFL
+342 LFGVVLVIAVLIVFL

-362 ALVIAIT
+362 AIVIAIT

-378 ICMHFTNL
+378 ILMYFTKI

-400 IVEGSIVMLE
+400 IVEGSVVMLE
-410 TVLKK
+410 TVLRK
-415 REENPEEELQLDNIV
+415 REENIFEELQTENIV
-430 KRCVEMGK
+430 KRCAEMGK

-467 MAYTVGFAIMGA
+467 MAYTVGFAILGA
-479 LTVALLLTPG
+479 LAVSMMLIPG
-489 LAFIIYRKPQKVYK
+489 LSFQVYRKPQKVYINK
-503 NRWLE
+503 WLE
-508 NLTKKYRR
+508 RLTALYRINII
-516 YVVKLVER
+516 KLLNR
-524 PGKTFLP
+524 PRKVFVPLSI
-531 MAVIL
+531 IL
-536 AATIILS
+536 AVTIFLS
-543 ITVGKDFLPTLDEG
+543 VIVGKDFLPALDEG

-569 TLEKSKALAD
+569 TLEKAKTMAD
-579 TLRNHIIKYDE
+579 TLRNHILKYEE
-590 VRYVMTQVGR
+590 VKYVMTQVGR

-618 LIPYKKWKKGKRK
+618 LIPYKEWKRGKRK
-631 TDLINE
+631 KDLIEE
-637 LTEDLSR
+637 LSADLGK

-665 GSHSDLA
+665 GSHSDIA
-672 IKIFGEDQKE
+672 IKIFGEDQTE

-688 DIVKTV
+688 EVVKTV
-694 SGIKG
+694 KVIKG

-708 PPLPQLQIRANR
+708 PPLPQLQIEAIR
-720 DMIALY
+720 DKIALY

-732 VSELIEVAIGG
+732 VADIIEVAIGG

-752 TRVYDVICRYNEQ
+752 NRVYDVICRYNEQ
-765 SRETPEKIGS
+765 ARETPEKIGS
-775 LLLTSATGAKIPLSQ
+775 LLLTAPAGSKIQLSQ
-790 IAEITTTTGPGIINR
+790 ITEIKTNTGPSIINR
-805 EENSRFL
+805 EENSRFV
-812 TVRINMRNRD
+812 TVRINMRGRD
-822 ITSFLKEAGKAIENN
+822 MTSFLKEASRAIEKNI
-837 VTYNPNEFNL
+837 TYDHNLFKL

-852 FDNQKRAFARLIL
+852 FDSQKRAFARLLL

-891 MALLPFPV
+891 MAMLPFSV

-905 LNITGMSFNVSSA
+905 LNISGMTFNVSSA
-918 VGFIALFGIFTMNDV
+918 VGFIALFGVFTMNGV
-933 LMISHINQ
+933 LMISHINN
-941 LRKKGEQLKDAVIK
+941 LRKRGEDLKYAVIK
-955 GSTHRFRQILM
+955 GATHRFRQIIM
-966 TSSVAIL
+966 TSTVAIL

-992 ATVIVYGLVFGTLIT
+992 ATVIVYGLAFGTIIT
-1007 LFVLPALY
+1007 LMVLPALY
-1015 YMLEKRFLNRHLSIN
+1015 YMLERKISNLQLS
-1030 SLKTHEENL
+1030 KKA